1 MHSTIAASA
10 GSPLRL
16 FLSDFD
22 FSARLA
28 FFTWTQNEQRRE
40 EDKFRDNCAK
50 STVWSACISIRGRRE
65 TWVAKDDAYV
75 HHQSM
80 YRPIKSTSWLY
91 IQYIYTYIF
100 LLLSSSVMS
109 AYGTAGLLCWL
120 GVSTPEGSIA
130 IRFLR
135 HESLHNEG
143 IAL

>member
-40 EDKFRDNCAK
+40 QDKFRDNRAK

-65 TWVAKDDAYV
+65 TWAPKMMR
-75 HHQSM
+75 M
-80 YRPIKSTSWLY
+80 YIISQCIGLSNPRRGY
-91 IQYIYTYIF
+91 IYSIYTYIF